1 MSIADSHPPTTASLD
16 RAHLAL
22 AAHRWAEA
30 IELLRTA
37 DAEAPLA
44 PADLDQL
51 GQAAWWMGLLGEAIA
66 ARERAYAGHMTA
78 GDRRAAAGSALTLA
92 ADYSHRLESSIAS
105 GWVKRAQR
113 LLDGL
118 PEAREHGYLE
128 RALLGGALGRGDLD
142 EALARAEHV
151 LELGNRL
158 ADPDLEALGLQ
169 DKGRVLVALGRVE
182 EGMAL
187 LDEAIV
193 AAISGEVSP
202 YPTAVVYCNATI
214 ACEDLADYRRASEFA
229 DAAKRWC
236 ERQAIAGFPGMCR
249 VRRVEII
256 RLRGAWAEAEA
267 EARQACAELQE
278 FSLEYAAEGFY
289 QIGEIRLRMGDLAAA
304 EEAFTQ
310 AHELGREP
318 LPGLALVRLAQGRT
332 DAAADLLAR
341 ALGDEALPLARAK
354 LLPAEVEVGV
364 KRRDHARAEA
374 AASELERIAE
384 QYGTHVLRAAAT
396 CVRGLVAL
404 AGGDSDGAAS
414 ALGSGWRLWQET
426 DAPYEAARA
435 RTWLAEA
442 YLAGGDREAA
452 EFELSAAAAAF
463 ERLGAARDTAAV
475 AELREASR
483 REEGHIGSRARGATR
498 TFMFTD
504 IVRSTHLIEA
514 IGDAAWENL
523 LAWHDQTIR
532 GLLRDYGGEEVDHA
546 GDGFF
551 VAFPDADDALA
562 CAIAIRRTLAEH
574 RRRQGFAP
582 ALRMGLH
589 SADAIKTRTGYEGR
603 GVHVAARI
611 GALAAPDE
619 ILASEAVIESASR
632 AVAHGAARQER
643 LRGIRQ
649 PVPVVA
655 IEER

>member
-318 LPGLALVRLAQGRT
+318 LPGL
-332 DAAADLLAR
+332 
-341 ALGDEALPLARAK
+341 
-354 LLPAEVEVGV
+354 
-364 KRRDHARAEA
+364 
-374 AASELERIAE
+374 
-384 QYGTHVLRAAAT
+384 
-396 CVRGLVAL
+396 
-404 AGGDSDGAAS
+404 
-414 ALGSGWRLWQET
+414 
-426 DAPYEAARA
+426 
-435 RTWLAEA
+435 
-442 YLAGGDREAA
+442 
-452 EFELSAAAAAF
+452 
-463 ERLGAARDTAAV
+463 
-475 AELREASR
+475 
-483 REEGHIGSRARGATR
+483 
-498 TFMFTD
+498 
-504 IVRSTHLIEA
+504 
-514 IGDAAWENL
+514 
-523 LAWHDQTIR
+523 
-532 GLLRDYGGEEVDHA
+532 
-546 GDGFF
+546 
-551 VAFPDADDALA
+551 
-562 CAIAIRRTLAEH
+562 
-574 RRRQGFAP
+574 
-582 ALRMGLH
+582 
-589 SADAIKTRTGYEGR
+589 
-603 GVHVAARI
+603 
-611 GALAAPDE
+611 
-619 ILASEAVIESASR
+619 
-632 AVAHGAARQER
+632 
-643 LRGIRQ
+643 
-649 PVPVVA
+649 
-655 IEER
+655 